1 MVRIRY
7 NQGWPRKG
15 FAFLWDTDV
24 LASLCPPER
33 VVSIREFFSMA
44 QDWPE
49 DLPAG
54 GGDTLV
60 VAGVEGCLEC
70 LSSDEA
76 EKWLETDLKDAILEF
91 QDEYDGQA
99 GLVFWVPSGKNRINM
114 NGATEEY
121 FWKHRSGS
129 TTKDIH
135 IGRLLW
141 AGAEDEI
148 ERLLDTEDANADY
161 DGKCWIGLHH
171 PRIS

>member
-1 MVRIRY
+1 
-7 NQGWPRKG
+7 
-15 FAFLWDTDV
+15 
-24 LASLCPPER
+24 
-33 VVSIREFFSMA
+33 MA

-161 DGKCWIGLHH
+161 DGNAGSAFIIQGSVDGFSILPGQRITH
-171 PRIS
+171 PDFGDGVIVSIADDAISVSFCFR